1 MEINKTLFTTEKAK
15 RDALLIKDALEN
27 GNQRAYSELLRYY
40 RDPLYFTLLKMMKNP
55 SDAEDLTIEAFGKA
69 FKNLEKY
76 SPDFAFSTWLFRIA
90 VNNCIDYMRRKNNSP
105 QCVDEDF
112 VVFENNCD
120 KRDIYAQFSQED
132 HYMEKER
139 VRMMHLAVNQLRPK
153 YKTLIELRY
162 FQELSYEEISK
173 ELNISMNNVKIQ
185 LFRAKYML
193 STIMEK
199 VKYAI

>member
-1 MEINKTLFTTEKAK
+1 
-15 RDALLIKDALEN
+15 
-27 GNQRAYSELLRYY
+27 
-40 RDPLYFTLLKMMKNP
+40 
-55 SDAEDLTIEAFGKA
+55 
-69 FKNLEKY
+69 
-76 SPDFAFSTWLFRIA
+76 
-90 VNNCIDYMRRKNNSP
+90 MRRKNNSP

-120 KRDIYAQFSQED
+120 KRDIYAQFSQEE

-193 STIMEK
+193 SSIMEK